1 MREHIRSKNEENGGF
16 AKNAAGL
23 AAGLLPLAL
32 LTLWSAPSFADSAP
46 SYPAMAPVAQYM
58 MDRDA
63 EIVLARSGAPASVA
77 DHVEVLVLG
86 AHGYE
91 TAVKGSNGF
100 VCYVGR
106 SWENDFSHPE
116 FWEPDNRAP
125 ECVNAVTAAWY
136 LPIYR
141 QRTEWVLS
149 GVSKDEMI
157 AKTKAAIAAKQI
169 TAPPNGAMCFMLSKQ
184 GMLGHQAGG
193 PWHPHVMFYGPPGP
207 DTDWGADLPG
217 SPIAAAPSDL
227 MPYTIYFIPVRRWSD
242 GTLAEYASQPQDE
255 HHSH

>member
-1 MREHIRSKNEENGGF
+1 MRNLMSVARSIW
-16 AKNAAGL
+16 
-23 AAGLLPLAL
+23 LLLAL
-32 LTLWSAPSFADSAP
+32 ALCAGPAYADSTPAAP
-46 SYPAMAPVAQYM
+46 SYPAMAPAAQYM

-63 EIVLARSGAPASVA
+63 EIALARSGAPSSIA
-77 DHVEVLVLG
+77 DKVEVLVLG
-86 AHGYE
+86 PHGYE
-91 TAVKGSNGF
+91 TAVKGTNGF

-125 ECVNAVTAAWY
+125 ECVNAIAAAWY

-149 GVSKDEMI
+149 GVSKDEMV

-169 TAPPNGAMCFMLSKQ
+169 TAPPAGAMCFMLSKQ
-184 GMLGHQAGG
+184 GWLGHGAGG
-193 PWHPHVMFYGPPGP
+193 PWHPHVMFWSSPGP
-207 DTDWGADLPG
+207 GSDWGADLPG
-217 SPIAAAPSDL
+217 SPVNSAPSDL
-227 MPYTIYFIPVRRWSD
+227 MPFTIYFVPVRRWSD
-242 GTLAEYASQPQDE
+242 GTLAEYAAQPQDE

>member
-1 MREHIRSKNEENGGF
+1 MRKQIRSIH
-16 AKNAAGL
+16 L
-23 AAGLLPLAL
+23 ARRLLHLVLLAL
-32 LTLWSAPSFADSAP
+32 WAAPSHADHAP
-46 SYPAMAPVAQYM
+46 ATAPYSAMAPVAQYM

-63 EIVLARSGAPASVA
+63 EIALARTGAPASVT
-77 DHVEVLVLG
+77 DKVEVLVLG

-91 TAVKGSNGF
+91 TAVKGTNGF

-116 FWEPDNRAP
+116 FWEPNNRAP
-125 ECVNAVTAAWY
+125 ECVNAVAASWY

-149 GVSKDEMI
+149 GVSKDEMVER
-157 AKTKAAIAAKQI
+157 TKAAIAAKHI
-169 TAPPNGAMCFMLSKQ
+169 TAPPAGAMCFMLSKQ
-184 GMLGHQAGG
+184 GYLGAGAGG

-207 DTDWGADLPG
+207 DSDWGANLPG

-227 MPYTIYFIPVRRWSD
+227 MPFTIYFVPVRKWSD
-242 GTLAEYASQPQDE
+242 GTLAEYGD
-255 HHSH
+255 HH

>member
-1 MREHIRSKNEENGGF
+1 MSV
-16 AKNAAGL
+16 AKSSWPL
-23 AAGLLPLAL
+23 LAL
-32 LTLWSAPSFADSAP
+32 SLWAGASHADSMPAMP

-63 EIVLARSGAPASVA
+63 EIALARTGAPPSVA
-77 DHVEVLVLG
+77 ANVEVLVLG
-86 AHGYE
+86 PHGYE

-125 ECVNAVTAAWY
+125 ECVNAIAAAWY

-157 AKTKAAIAAKQI
+157 ARTKAAIAAKQI
-169 TAPPNGAMCFMLSKQ
+169 TAAPAGAMCFMLSKQ
-184 GMLGHQAGG
+184 GMLGHGAGG
-193 PWHPHVMFYGPPGP
+193 PWHPHVMFWSSPG
-207 DTDWGADLPG
+207 DGSAWGAGLPG
-217 SPIAAAPSDL
+217 SPVSAAPSDL
-227 MPYTIYFIPVRRWSD
+227 MPFTMYFIPVRRWSD